1 MRQRLPGGRDPRGA
15 AATTLALVSDGDG
28 HEKTP
33 DVPARAAPVVK
44 LRRLDVARML
54 TTEPAPVDW
63 LIEGVAARGAL
74 TLLAGREK
82 EGKSMIALAIGACV
96 LSGGGSVAGLA
107 CRAGRVLIVDAE
119 NGESEAHRRVR
130 ALGLDSRHVENIE
143 YVEPRGFDL
152 RGDLR
157 ELDRLLER
165 SRSDLCILDS
175 FRTLWGGEENS
186 SGDVA
191 GALDPLRAL
200 LRDRDV
206 AGVLI
211 HHLGR
216 RGGEYRGSSAIG
228 ASVENLLELAR
239 VEGDPDRRR
248 RRLRNSR
255 CRFEEEAPDR
265 WLTIEAD
272 RRLGALFI
280 EEAEPYEAEDAPPS
294 VRAPVRASLA
304 ARLRERL
311 TDTPQRLA
319 DLCRAEGLD
328 TKDASARRALAALA
342 AGGEAEQV
350 ENGWRRVSSVS
361 APRGRDTL
369 TPDTP
374 PGEAAGAD
382 DGCQEATPE
391 EEALFARLTGRADR

>member
-1 MRQRLPGGRDPRGA
+1 VQGLLIPR
-15 AATTLALVSDGDG
+15 
-28 HEKTP
+28 
-33 DVPARAAPVVK
+33 
-44 LRRLDVARML
+44 
-54 TTEPAPVDW
+54 
-63 LIEGVAARGAL
+63 RG
-74 TLLAGREK
+74 
-82 EGKSMIALAIGACV
+82 
-96 LSGGGSVAGLA
+96 
-107 CRAGRVLIVDAE
+107 
-119 NGESEAHRRVR
+119 
-130 ALGLDSRHVENIE
+130 IE

-157 ELDRLLER
+157 ELGRLLER
-165 SRSDLCILDS
+165 SRPDLCILDS

-186 SGDVA
+186 SGEVA
-191 GALDPLRAL
+191 SALDPLRAL

-248 RRLRNSR
+248 RRLRNPR

-280 EEAEPYEAEDAPPS
+280 EEAEPYEAEDAPPA

-304 ARLRERL
+304 PASGNGSRTRRNGSPISPRRRSRREGRER
-311 TDTPQRLA
+311 PSRPRGARRRGRRRAGRGRLA
-319 DLCRAEGLD
+319 EGV
-328 TKDASARRALAALA
+328 KCH
-342 AGGEAEQV
+342 
-350 ENGWRRVSSVS
+350 
-361 APRGRDTL
+361 AP
-369 TPDTP
+369 
-374 PGEAAGAD
+374 
-382 DGCQEATPE
+382 
-391 EEALFARLTGRADR
+391 

>member
-1 MRQRLPGGRDPRGA
+1 M
-15 AATTLALVSDGDG
+15 
-28 HEKTP
+28 
-33 DVPARAAPVVK
+33 
-44 LRRLDVARML
+44 
-54 TTEPAPVDW
+54 
-63 LIEGVAARGAL
+63 
-74 TLLAGREK
+74 
-82 EGKSMIALAIGACV
+82 
-96 LSGGGSVAGLA
+96 
-107 CRAGRVLIVDAE
+107 LIVDAE

-130 ALGLDSRHVENIE
+130 ALGLDARHVENIE

-157 ELDRLLER
+157 ELGRLLER
-165 SRSDLCILDS
+165 SRPDLCILDS

-186 SGDVA
+186 SGEVA
-191 GALDPLRAL
+191 SALDPLRAL
-200 LRDRDV
+200 LRDHNV
-206 AGVLI
+206 AGMLI

-248 RRLRNSR
+248 RRLRNPW

-342 AGGEAEQV
+342 AGGDAEQV
-350 ENGWRRVSSVS
+350 EDGWRRVSSVTPPKG
-361 APRGRDTL
+361 ADTL

-382 DGCQEATPE
+382 DGWQEATPD
-391 EEALFARLTGRADR
+391 EEALLARLEGRADR

>member
-1 MRQRLPGGRDPRGA
+1 VSAAEVSEDVDRAEHVLAQLDVHGCPPEPVPGSVDCLWRAACPACCSTWANGAEKPLRVRELGVGGDVGLTCGNGCPEAAIRAELRLPR
-15 AATTLALVSDGDG
+15 LALVSDGDG

-44 LRRLDVARML
+44 LRRLDVARIL

-82 EGKSMIALAIGACV
+82 EGKSMIALAVGACV

-119 NGESEAHRRVR
+119 NGEAEAHRRVR
-130 ALGLDSRHVENIE
+130 ALGLDSRHIANIE

-165 SRSDLCILDS
+165 SRPDLCILDS

-186 SGDVA
+186 SGEVA

-200 LRDRDV
+200 LRDRGV

-272 RRLGALFI
+272 RRLGA
-280 EEAEPYEAEDAPPS
+280 
-294 VRAPVRASLA
+294 SLH
-304 ARLRERL
+304 
-311 TDTPQRLA
+311 
-319 DLCRAEGLD
+319 
-328 TKDASARRALAALA
+328 
-342 AGGEAEQV
+342 
-350 ENGWRRVSSVS
+350 
-361 APRGRDTL
+361 RG
-369 TPDTP
+369 
-374 PGEAAGAD
+374 
-382 DGCQEATPE
+382 
-391 EEALFARLTGRADR
+391 GRAIRG